1 MKSKV
6 MLLSAVILSAWFGLA
21 MAGAEGNV
29 SGEITKIDGE
39 MVTIKM
45 EDGKTKEV
53 HIDAK
58 STKKEGDLKV
68 GAHVSADVTSG
79 GHANWIKVKEMEEE
93 EKEEEKE

>member
-6 MLLSAVILSAWFGLA
+6 LLLSAVILSAWFGMA

-29 SGEITKIDGE
+29 SGEITNIDGE
-39 MVTIKM
+39 MWTIEM
-45 EDGKTKEV
+45 EDGKTTKV

-68 GAHVSADVTSG
+68 GTLVTADVTSG
-79 GHANWIKVKEMEEE
+79 GHANWIKVVEEEVME
-93 EKEEEKE
+93 EKE